1 MVIISLVLGFF
12 LGILFSVGI
21 FLFARQDRFDCLI
34 SDLRRTRKVIQN
46 HK

>member
-1 MVIISLVLGFF
+1 MVIISLVLGFI

-21 FLFARQDRFDCLI
+21 FLFARQDRFDCI
-34 SDLRRTRKVIQN
+34 VRDLKRTRKVIQN